1 MARSINDPVEV
12 EQTEEEVQSAA
23 DNQELLYEI
32 QQVLQQVI
40 IKHNELVAKVDK
52 LEEKITENRIQIEAQ
67 KLVWNKGL

>member
-12 EQTEEEVQSAA
+12 EQTEEEVQSAV

>member
-1 MARSINDPVEV
+1 MARSINEPAEPVA
-12 EQTEEEVQSAA
+12 TEEEAQTTA

>member
-1 MARSINDPVEV
+1 MARSINEPAEEV
-12 EQTEEEVQSAA
+12 QTEEEVQTTA

>member
-1 MARSINDPVEV
+1 MARSINEPAVEEV
-12 EQTEEEVQSAA
+12 TEEQQQEVA